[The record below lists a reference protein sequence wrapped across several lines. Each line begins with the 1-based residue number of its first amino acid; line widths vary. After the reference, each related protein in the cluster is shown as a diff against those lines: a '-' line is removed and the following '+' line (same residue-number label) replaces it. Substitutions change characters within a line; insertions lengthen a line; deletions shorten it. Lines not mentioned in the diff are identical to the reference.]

1 MSHLKEPSTRGS
13 RMPVQLYLSLGE
25 TQSSVSSETFP
36 QRGSTSISFSPSQS
50 CLPLAN
56 TTHFFFPISDKHV
69 RDGRRAV
76 SSCQTAKERPISHT
90 LVRHGEAEP
99 LVAAGEL
106 TALRGSEANENGSAQ
121 RAQTFGIHGFGMCD
135 PSSVRVSLKVPD
147 M

>member
-1 MSHLKEPSTRGS
+1 MEPGCLSSSTCPWGRH
-13 RMPVQLYLSLGE
+13 RALS
-25 TQSSVSSETFP
+25 P
-36 QRGSTSISFSPSQS
+36 QRHFLREAQLPSLLAPLSPAYPWLT
-50 CLPLAN
+50 LPI
-56 TTHFFFPISDKHV
+56 FFPISDKHV

-106 TALRGSEANENGSAQ
+106 TDLRGSDANENGFAQ
-121 RAQTFGIHGFGMCD
+121 RAQTFSIHGFRMCD

-147 M
+147 MSFS